1 MEHNL
6 YQKLYAIVVGAAS
19 DAIDAL
25 ENPANAFY
33 ARYILVKALQD
44 AEDYYLDA
52 TEEGDDSSPTER
64 I

>member
-44 AEDYYLDA
+44 AEENYLNATEDESAPTDA
-52 TEEGDDSSPTER
+52 T
-64 I
+64 